1 MKSVFITGAS
11 SGLGRALAQYYAAQ
25 GATVGLVARRGE
37 NLRALADSLNGH
49 HHCYAL
55 DVRDRAALH
64 AAAHDFIG
72 HNHGSV
78 DVVIACAGISA
89 GTLADKA
96 EDFDAFRAIIDTNLL
111 ATLATFEPFIESMR
125 DAHRGCLVGIG
136 SVAGVRGLPGAGAYS
151 ASKAAVATFC
161 ESLRNELSDDG
172 VRVVTIAPGYVRTP
186 MTEHN
191 PYSMPFLI
199 DADIFARRAA
209 RAIDKGVSYTVIPW
223 QMGCV
228 AKLMRILPD
237 RVYDFFARKA
247 PRKPR
252 RDSDGE
258 I

>member
-11 SGLGRALAQYYAAQ
+11 SGLGRALAQHYAAQ
-25 GATVGLVARRGE
+25 GATLGLVARRGE
-37 NLRALADSLNGH
+37 ALRTLADSLEGQH
-49 HHCYAL
+49 YCYAL
-55 DVRDRAALH
+55 DVRDRPALH

-72 HNHGSV
+72 RNHGSV
-78 DVVIACAGISA
+78 DVVIACAGVSA
-89 GTLADKA
+89 GTLADKP
-96 EDFDAFRAIIDTNLL
+96 EDFDAFRAIVDTNLL
-111 ATLATFEPFIESMR
+111 ATLSTFEPFIEPMR
-125 DAHRGCLVGIG
+125 TVRSGRLVGIG
-136 SVAGVRGLPGAGAYS
+136 SVAGVRGLPGGGAYS

-161 ESLRNELSDDG
+161 ESLRNELSGDG

-199 DADIFARRAA
+199 DADVFARRAA
-209 RAIDKGVSYTVIPW
+209 RAIDRGVSYTVIPW

-228 AKLMRILPD
+228 AKLMRVLPD
-237 RVYDFFARKA
+237 AIYDFFARKA

-252 RDSDGE
+252 RDSGGG